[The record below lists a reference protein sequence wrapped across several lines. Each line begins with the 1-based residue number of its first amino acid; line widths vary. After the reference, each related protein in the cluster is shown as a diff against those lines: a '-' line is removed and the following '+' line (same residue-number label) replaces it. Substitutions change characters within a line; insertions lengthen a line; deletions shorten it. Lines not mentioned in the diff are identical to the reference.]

1 MIEDLWNDL
10 VAAIYSAL
18 FGIKEELW
26 DTVSGMYY
34 ETLYSY
40 FSKSAGPLTDAFSGL
55 VMASYVGVVVAAGL
69 IILSYETL
77 QTKYS
82 LREMLPR
89 LIIAVL
95 LVGLAKEI
103 TWQVFGNSLV
113 IVDAF
118 TLTDRVHSVYC
129 DNFPDG
135 SSAPIDVTECE
146 GYEPKMRSVFA
157 NHAFMVPTGPGANDP
172 VGLVD
177 VGMQLVSIWCYLTLL
192 VIFLLRNVAWFCVL
206 IMAPLA
212 LACHALPQSER
223 FAHYWWRLLGAC
235 LASSVGQAALIWVY
249 HQLEGNIVRQSNDD
263 EIYVDDYHL
272 QLFYIVLI
280 VWLMWKLHKMAFQ
293 LARGK
298 TVTAPGSGFLKYLL
312 LNRLMSGRSG
322 GPSKSHRPRRRRNR
336 SDDDDDDRSPRATPN
351 PTPRSHQPRRNHGN
365 GTSLGGPAPKTSQPG
380 NGGSD
385 ASPTGPAPSPAEVR
399 RRTSRKETK
408 AYREWEEFRRTAD
421 EFHENQTESRR
432 EARQAGK
439 DRRTDRRTEAV
450 AEAIANP
457 RRDRRSAAASPNAT
471 ERTESSRPRR
481 TEDRTASSVMPPAH
495 RRIAIAYRSSDPPSE
510 GSDSPSRDKG
520 GGAGSADEGGER

>member
-1 MIEDLWNDL
+1 MIVMIEDLWNDL
-10 VAAIYSAL
+10 LAAIYSAL
-18 FGIKEELW
+18 FGIKEQLW

-40 FSKSAGPLTDAFSGL
+40 FSKSAGPLTDAFTGL

-82 LREMLPR
+82 LREMIPR

-103 TWQVFGNSLV
+103 TWQVFGNSLL

-135 SSAPIDVTECE
+135 SETPIDITECE
-146 GYEPKMRSVFA
+146 GYESKTRSVFA
-157 NHAFMVPTGPGANDP
+157 NHAFMVPTGPNADDP

-177 VGMQLVSIWCYLTLL
+177 VGMQLVSIWCYLTLI

-212 LACHALPQSER
+212 LACHALPQTER

-235 LASSVGQAALIWVY
+235 LASSLGQAALIWVY
-249 HQLEGNIVRQSNDD
+249 HQLEGTVAD
-263 EIYVDDYHL
+263 EYVEDYHF
-272 QLFYIVLI
+272 QLFYIILI

-312 LNRLMSGRSG
+312 LNRLMNGRSG
-322 GPSKSHRPRRRRNR
+322 GRNHPHRPRRRPRR
-336 SDDDDDDRSPRATPN
+336 DDDDDNDQSPRPSPN
-351 PTPRSHQPRRNHGN
+351 PNPRPHQPRPGHGN
-365 GTSLGGPAPKTSQPG
+365 GTPLGGPANGNTPQPG
-380 NGGSD
+380 NSNGNPQ
-385 ASPTGPAPSPAEVR
+385 PTGPVPTPADVSER
-399 RRTSRKETK
+399 ISRKETK
-408 AYREWEEFRRTAD
+408 AYREWEEFRRQAD
-421 EFHENQTESRR
+421 EFHQNQTDS
-432 EARQAGK
+432 ARQARDAGTVRRR
-439 DRRTDRRTEAV
+439 DRRDEAV
-450 AEAIANP
+450 AEAIAGP
-457 RRDRRSAAASPNAT
+457 RRDRRTSADSESADGTGSP
-471 ERTESSRPRR
+471 SRPRR
-481 TEDRTASSVMPPAH
+481 AEDRTGAAAMPPAH
-495 RRIAIAYRSSDPPSE
+495 RRIAIAYRSADRAAEST
-510 GSDSPSRDKG
+510 DSSSPGESGRD
-520 GGAGSADEGGER
+520 AGSGREGGERS